1 MTTCTPWR
9 ARFPGRPHLPAAAL
23 PLRPSRGEALG
34 ERGELRALRGTV
46 EPAGAREFV
55 AWLDLAPG
63 LHWLDVGC
71 GTGALT
77 EAVLAAGA
85 PTRVMGVDASS
96 GFVGYATAHV
106 TDPRASF
113 GTGTRVP
120 SPPRTPP
127 STPSCRVFC

>member
-1 MTTCTPWR
+1 VNHWGNGESYEPYVGRWSR
-9 ARFPGRPHLPAAAL
+9 PVARD
-23 PLRPSRGEALG
+23 
-34 ERGELRALRGTV
+34 
-46 EPAGAREFV
+46 FV

-71 GTGALT
+71 ATGALT